1 MWNVTG
7 HWSVLLPILHD
18 VLLRVA
24 GGDDGGGLGSEAAAP
39 AVHAVHPGHGQAGQA
54 VEHEEEDE
62 ADQPARAL
70 VPGPHLTRA
79 LGRAVAIAPG
89 QLTLT
94 GLGIEDRGQGRAAS
108 GG

>member
-1 MWNVTG
+1 MDYSR
-7 HWSVLLPILHD
+7 SVLLAILHE

-24 GGDDGGGLGSEAAAP
+24 GGDDGGGLGSEAASP
-39 AVHAVHPGHGQAGQA
+39 AVHAVHPGHGEAGEA

-62 ADQPARAL
+62 AHQPARAL
-70 VPGPHLTRA
+70 VIRPHPTLA

-108 GG
+108 RG